1 MKTKLFSIALL
12 AVIQNGMQAQQTDA
26 NGYTTVE
33 ASMGATYANRLFFD
47 LSENQLTSQPAN
59 TWDIAFWRNSAMQLG
74 TRINDAKNILVYQVS
89 TDIAS
94 WDSIDVSNIGNWGT
108 PLYNPDQTTDLSR
121 GALETS
127 TINTACSGAF
137 NMGWG
142 CYNIATHEVEGKVI
156 FVLKYSDQLYYKLF
170 IEKYYGGY
178 TFKYAKYDGTAW
190 GETITKTVANG
201 NADQYFN
208 YFSFDNNE
216 VVTNMEPSKNQW
228 DLMFTRYW
236 TFYNNVMMYRMSGVI
251 QSPRITVAKTSETQ
265 ETSAVNLPDAS
276 AFSSTI
282 TTIGH
287 SWKPTSGLIP
297 NVVYYIK
304 ENDQY
309 YRLYFTQNGGAST
322 GNMYFKY
329 KNITENLSTSE
340 IDSKINFGLYPNPAP
355 NKQVTLLYDN
365 KNALDQKG
373 LIQIYDFS
381 GKKVY
386 ETEISKS
393 AGFYQKELHLSH
405 LNAGTYLVTL
415 KIGHR
420 TETKK
425 LIIK

>member
-33 ASMGATYANRLFFD
+33 ASMGAAYANRLFFD

-94 WDSIDVSNIGNWGT
+94 WDSIDVNNIGNWGI

-137 NMGWG
+137 NTGWG

-170 IEKYYGGY
+170 IEKYYRGY

-251 QSPRITVAKTSETQ
+251 QNPRITVAKTSETQ

-276 AFSSTI
+276 VFSSTI